1 MIKKFFKYF
10 FLITISWV
18 ILYRFLPVPTTS
30 TMLSRK
36 IEAMIDGKPS
46 SIQYTWKSLDEL
58 SANIPKAVVYSEDQ
72 KFYDHYGF
80 DFQGMKNAFEK
91 NQKGNTVRGGSTI
104 SQQVAKNVFLWQHK
118 SYFRKAL
125 EAYFT
130 VLIELLWSKDRILE
144 VYLNVAETGINTF
157 GMEEGCKRYFG
168 HSASKTSKR
177 EAAALA
183 AVLPSPKRYA
193 VKNPGP
199 YMNKRINRIANGI

>member
-1 MIKKFFKYF
+1 
-10 FLITISWV
+10 
-18 ILYRFLPVPTTS
+18 
-30 TMLSRK
+30 MLSRK
-36 IEAMIDGKPS
+36 VEAMIDGKPS
-46 SIQYTWKSLDEL
+46 AIKYTWKSLDEL
-58 SANIPKAVVYSEDQ
+58 SSNIPKAVLYSEDQ

-80 DFQGMKNAFEK
+80 DLKGMQKAFERNK
-91 NQKGNTVRGGSTI
+91 KSQVIRGGSTI

-130 VLIELLWSKDRILE
+130 VLIEIFWSKERILE

-199 YMNKRINRIANGI
+199 YMNRRINRISNGI